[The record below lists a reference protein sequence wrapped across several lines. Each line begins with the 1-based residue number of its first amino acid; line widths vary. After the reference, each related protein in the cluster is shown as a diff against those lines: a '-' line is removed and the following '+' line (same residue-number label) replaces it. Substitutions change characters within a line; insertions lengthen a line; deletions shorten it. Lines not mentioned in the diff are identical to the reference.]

1 MAAKAKSVE
10 TSSLSPEALA
20 RLMAIARQ
28 IRDEVEALPDSPD
41 KQALIQSRIRELYQA
56 QFPEDYLRIQH
67 LLGAPPRA

>member
-1 MAAKAKSVE
+1 MEA
-10 TSSLSPEALA
+10 SSLSPEALA

-28 IRDEVEALPDSPD
+28 IRDEVELLPDSPD

-67 LLGAPPRA
+67 LLGTPPEQN

>member
-1 MAAKAKSVE
+1 
-10 TSSLSPEALA
+10 
-20 RLMAIARQ
+20 MAIARQ

-67 LLGAPPRA
+67 LLGTPPEQN

>member
-41 KQALIQSRIRELYQA
+41 KQTLIQSRIRELYQA

-67 LLGAPPRA
+67 LLGAPPQS